1 MQTTYVPKLFVG
13 KSIIDVLTLIRYCP
27 EVLSHIKG
35 SIMPAGIT
43 RKTSVLLFFLV
54 ALIAPRPNDA
64 FLTVFP
70 AKSMVDRQSTQG
82 KRSSVSNT
90 NIITCARSSAQDDH
104 DEYLAVRPSISGAS
118 SRRCALGW
126 LALSTMGGTAATSL
140 PAWADVSDGNALPKE
155 AQQFANVI
163 KLKSNIKVRWL
174 LVVVVGVQ
182 RLFGNS
188 LMNRSPCLAHFCAF
202 LTLSVSLL

>member
-1 MQTTYVPKLFVG
+1 
-13 KSIIDVLTLIRYCP
+13 
-27 EVLSHIKG
+27 
-35 SIMPAGIT
+35 MPAGIT

-54 ALIAPRPNDA
+54 ALIAPRPKDA

-70 AKSMVDRQSTQG
+70 AKWMVGRQSTQG
-82 KRSSVSNT
+82 KCSSVSNT

-118 SRRCALGW
+118 SRRSALGW
-126 LALSTMGGTAATSL
+126 LALSTMGGTAASL

-188 LMNRSPCLAHFCAF
+188 LMNRSPCLAYFCA
-202 LTLSVSLL
+202 LTLSLL